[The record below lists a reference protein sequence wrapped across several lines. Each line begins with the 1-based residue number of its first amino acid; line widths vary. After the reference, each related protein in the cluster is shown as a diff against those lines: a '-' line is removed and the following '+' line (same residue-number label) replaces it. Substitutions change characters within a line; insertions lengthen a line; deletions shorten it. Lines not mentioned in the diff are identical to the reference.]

1 MLKLH
6 PELLLPKELD
16 LSYPPDFFDW
26 IKSNL
31 AGLKYITFKKFIRT
45 NHYEPQ
51 CCKIVVN
58 ANAQPN
64 SIPEE
69 KVNEILEKMFLVLQ
83 YFRDEIDSPGKYCIT
98 IYQKTTFGTDRPLA
112 KHITIGNDTT
122 GESEAKSFDP
132 SKLDG
137 NILDA
142 QMAYV
147 AMLQDSNCKL
157 MSLTSELVSPIM
169 EMNKEMQRKLIELG
183 ANQVRLKEIELI
195 AESEKEEQK
204 IRLLLEQA
212 KIKGN
217 GEKLESALKH
227 LNKDGALTH
236 FIQQGASKFFGAISG
251 TEEIKKPQ
259 PKKKVVIKTPEQ
271 TNVDQKTREKQKEEE
286 DLRILDEG
294 LRVSPIFTQCVLL
307 KNSLDFD
314 ESENGNDS
322 VNGYMRENLSV
333 GMLKDFQDLLTSEN
347 EEDAK
352 NNLRTLFSNLSDE
365 DYPKLLMLRTKM
377 NEGQQKIITSLYKF
391 LEEENKEEED
401 SEE

>member
-217 GEKLESALKH
+217 NEKLESALKH
-227 LNKDGALTH
+227 LNKNGALDH
-236 FIQQGASKFFGAISG
+236 FMHQGAAKLFGVING
-251 TEEIKKPQ
+251 TEEMKPQ
-259 PKKKVVIKTPEQ
+259 PKKKVTPKTPEQ
-271 TNVDQKTREKQKEEE
+271 SSAEQKAKEKQKEEE
-286 DLRILDEG
+286 DLRTLEEG
-294 LRVSPIFTQCVLL
+294 LRVSPIFTKCVLL
-307 KNSLDFD
+307 KNSLESE

-322 VNGYMRENLSV
+322 VNAYMKENLSV

-391 LEEENKEEED
+391 LEEENKEED
-401 SEE
+401 SEK